1 MEMWEFAA
9 CVGAHNRKIKAESK
23 DKLAQAWQTA
33 ALTGAA
39 FAGKLKKFKY
49 YADKLDASEKKTTAP
64 KISREEFEKKLRKA
78 EGRAKNGV
86 KKS

>member
-1 MEMWEFAA
+1 MEAWEFAA
-9 CVGAHNRKIKAESK
+9 CVRAHNRKIKAEGR

-39 FAGKLKKFKY
+39 FAGKLKKLKY
-49 YADKLDASEKKTTAP
+49 YMDKIDGDTKKSSAP
-64 KISREEFEKKLRKA
+64 KISREEFEEKLRIA
-78 EGRAKNGV
+78 EGRAGNGV